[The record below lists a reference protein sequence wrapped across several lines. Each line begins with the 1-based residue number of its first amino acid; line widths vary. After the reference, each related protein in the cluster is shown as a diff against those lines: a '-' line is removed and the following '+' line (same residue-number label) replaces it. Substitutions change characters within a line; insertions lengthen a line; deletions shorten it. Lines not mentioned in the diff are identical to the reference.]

1 MAYCPA
7 AYIKATEIQSAER
20 SRDELSSSI
29 SSCRR
34 RYERNRRIAGNV
46 YKNRQRLGRRRLET
60 GGAGQ
65 EIGEMWGRY
74 VEMGTN
80 GKREKVKV
88 EYSRNRR
95 SPQ

>member
-7 AYIKATEIQSAER
+7 AYIKANEIHSAER
-20 SRDELSSSI
+20 SRDETSSSI
-29 SSCRR
+29 SSCQR
-34 RYERNRRIAGNV
+34 RYVRHRRIAGNV
-46 YKNRQRLGRRRLET
+46 YKNRQRPEKRRLET

-80 GKREKVKV
+80 GKREKV
-88 EYSRNRR
+88 
-95 SPQ
+95 